1 MVTNEKFDLKQTT
14 LKVMLYKD
22 TMILPLLI
30 IIKLKMKSD
39 VYMAFFIWKTECCIL
54 TYKVTGIFSH
64 DLSASSLS
72 NEQGLSSF
80 FIDFG
85 NSSVQCSRFLLA
97 FRISNSILSPSL
109 KDYINSLR
117 KKYMQS
123 RVKSYKGNKN
133 LHYLEYKHIHNSKLC

>member
-1 MVTNEKFDLKQTT
+1 MCTWHSSFG
-14 LKVMLYKD
+14 
-22 TMILPLLI
+22 
-30 IIKLKMKSD
+30 KLNS
-39 VYMAFFIWKTECCIL
+39 FSIL

-97 FRISNSILSPSL
+97 FRISNSILSPNL

-117 KKYMQS
+117 KEI
-123 RVKSYKGNKN
+123 NT
-133 LHYLEYKHIHNSKLC
+133 KHSKIL